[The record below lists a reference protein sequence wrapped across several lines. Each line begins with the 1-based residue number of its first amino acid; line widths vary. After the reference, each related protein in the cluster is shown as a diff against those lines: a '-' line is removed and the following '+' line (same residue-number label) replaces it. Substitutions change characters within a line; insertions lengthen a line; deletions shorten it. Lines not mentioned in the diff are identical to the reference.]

1 MFRSEGMSPG
11 FHSYAYRHSGG
22 YQFAVEFLR
31 FLAVLQSALA
41 AFASFGIHK
50 RNLLETRVVVTTL
63 HLVCIYSIRSLCR
76 VGDWIGIRREAVHI
90 HRRRELAA
98 WIINS
103 DRHPES

>member
-1 MFRSEGMSPG
+1 MSPG

-63 HLVCIYSIRSLCR
+63 HLVCIYSIRSLS
-76 VGDWIGIRREAVHI
+76 VAWGIGSGFGGRPFTSIGAVSWQPG
-90 HRRRELAA
+90 L
-98 WIINS
+98 
-103 DRHPES
+103 

>member
-1 MFRSEGMSPG
+1 
-11 FHSYAYRHSGG
+11 
-22 YQFAVEFLR
+22 
-31 FLAVLQSALA
+31 
-41 AFASFGIHK
+41 
-50 RNLLETRVVVTTL
+50 L
-63 HLVCIYSIRSLCR
+63 HLLDSVSLCR